1 MTRTIAARA
10 AWAAMGLSAAIALVS
25 PIWAAS
31 APLTLSPARSPA
43 PDAREASRVDRCPT
57 FSS

>member
-31 APLTLSPARSPA
+31 APLTLSPA